1 MLVYATVS
9 QNVIQEL
16 QRDSNIFLS
25 SVKKLEIIW
34 VMAAYL

>member
-1 MLVYATVS
+1 MLVYATIS

-25 SVKKLEIIW
+25 SVKKLEII
-34 VMAAYL
+34 